1 MQAYGKN
8 LILRPVKGK
17 DQTETGLWIPND
29 TDTKNTCDVVSI
41 GPDVNPNLD
50 GKRVIFRTG
59 NSFTYKGV
67 DYFVCKEEEI
77 LVVLG

>member
-8 LILRPVKGK
+8 LILRPIKGK
-17 DQTETGLWIPND
+17 DRTDTGLWIPSD

-41 GPDVNPNLD
+41 GPEVDKELD
-50 GKRVIFRTG
+50 GKKVIFRNA
-59 NSFTYKGV
+59 NSFTYRGV